1 MVPFFVWRNA
11 MEEFIKI
18 NGVLIKAPAT
28 CTYTLIDLSSEASG
42 RQYEDGFEYKDCIA
56 QKRKLTCK
64 WAELSARD
72 AQMIAQYAKKKGVYV
87 DVTFWD
93 IANGR
98 YETMKCT
105 TGDFSCT
112 YSKGWSANRKYVGN
126 TSVNFIEA

>member
-1 MVPFFVWRNA
+1 

-42 RQYEDGFEYKDCIA
+42 RNYDDGFEYKDCVA

-64 WAELSARD
+64 WAELSARE
-72 AQMIAQYAKKKGVYV
+72 AQMIAQYAKKRGVYV

-98 YETMKCT
+98 YETMTCT

-112 YSKGWSANRKYVGN
+112 YSKGWTERRKYVGS

>member
-1 MVPFFVWRNA
+1 

-28 CTYTLIDLSSEASG
+28 CTYTLIDLSSDESG
-42 RQYEDGFEYKDCIA
+42 RNYDDGFEYKDCIA
-56 QKRKLTCK
+56 QKRKLNCK

-112 YSKGWSANRKYVGN
+112 YSKGWSATRKYVGS